1 MSFVDSAPLF
11 FEPFW
16 HSTVECCL
24 DNSWGYILE
33 KGVSETH
40 LCNQACM
47 FTQKSWCHVV
57 TIHITLHY
65 MNSIQ
70 NEKVTSTQIPVY
82 IANNCSAWK
91 FFKWRSSKN
100 VIKLTEEADLVELTQ
115 GWPSNQ
121 QTQEGGSKQVV
132 VILSSGARRT
142 SQPSKRRFA
151 LRNRERGWWGTALG
165 TQFNY
170 RAVLASLLCKHL
182 DDNREKLCKLTLHR

>member
-1 MSFVDSAPLF
+1 LTPPLCSLSHLDTAL
-11 FEPFW
+11 W
-16 HSTVECCL
+16 SVVLTTVEGIFWRKESLRHICVTKRVCL
-24 DNSWGYILE
+24 RKSHDVMLSQYTSHYI
-33 KGVSETH
+33 T
-40 LCNQACM
+40 
-47 FTQKSWCHVV
+47 W
-57 TIHITLHY
+57 TLY
-65 MNSIQ
+65 KMKQ
-70 NEKVTSTQIPVY
+70 VTSTQIPVY

-91 FFKWRSSKN
+91 FFKWRSSEN
-100 VIKLTEEADLVELTQ
+100 VIKLTEEANLVELTQ
-115 GWPSNQ
+115 GWLSNQ

-151 LRNRERGWWGTALG
+151 LRNRERAWWGTALG